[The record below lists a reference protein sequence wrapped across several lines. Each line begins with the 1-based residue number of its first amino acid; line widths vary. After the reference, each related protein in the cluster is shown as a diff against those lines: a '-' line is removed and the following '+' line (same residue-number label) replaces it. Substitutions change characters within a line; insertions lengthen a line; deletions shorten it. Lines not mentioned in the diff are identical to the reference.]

1 MLRYTSSD
9 TMLVDYMSQE
19 YYGMLDLHVSENQCA
34 FLRHADGKS
43 DLFDPGEYVISQEK
57 SSSFTG
63 SLFAKADRVDLFWL
77 NLSDHID
84 MRLNHD
90 IHVMEQ
96 LVKYLLPELKT
107 YYPVAVRVATDIS
120 VRIDDRS
127 QFLAFLCSS
136 EQNSRYPVR
145 DTESLRQ
152 LLERKLYYKMEEA
165 VNEVKQR
172 LNRSIYEMNQITDE
186 IEVAILDSLC
196 DLLAFFGLE
205 LVAVHVSRIILGSSS
220 LVNFRKKENE
230 TMDWY
235 NQVQMERFAK
245 KQTRS
250 RRQSGKGR
258 EKSNA
263 AAARIPAEMAF
274 CS

>member
-1 MLRYTSSD
+1 MLRYTGSD

-19 YYGMLDLHVSENQCA
+19 YCGMLDLHVSENQCA

-43 DLFDPGEYVISQEK
+43 SLYDTGEYVISQEK
-57 SSSFTG
+57 PSSLAGAF
-63 SLFAKADRVDLFWL
+63 FAKADHIDLFWL
-77 NLSDHID
+77 NLSDHIH

-96 LVKYLLPELKT
+96 LVKHLLPELKT
-107 YYPVAVRVATDIS
+107 YHPIAVRVATDIS
-120 VRIDDRS
+120 VRIEDRS
-127 QFLAFLCSS
+127 RFLAFLCSS
-136 EQNSRYPVR
+136 ELNSRYPVR
-145 DTESLRQ
+145 DTEGLRQ

-172 LNRSIYEMNQITDE
+172 MNRSIYELNQLTDE
-186 IEVAILDSLC
+186 IEVAVLDSLC
-196 DLLAFFGLE
+196 DLLSYFGLE
-205 LVAVHVSRIILGSSS
+205 LVAVHICRIIPGSSS

-235 NQVQMERFAK
+235 NQVQMERFAR

-250 RRQSGKGR
+250 RRQSGKGST
-258 EKSNA
+258 KNSA
-263 AAARIPAEMAF
+263 AADRISAEMVF